1 MVHQCQIHC
10 KGLMRLPNNN
20 SSLIHKQAGVVL
32 QRLGQAQFS
41 NLLPPCDLL
50 SITSP
55 YAPDRLPHPRPLPA
69 RGEGRERATPLAP
82 STGQG
87 GGG

>member
-32 QRLGQAQFS
+32 LRLGQAQFS

-55 YAPDRLPHPRPLPA
+55 YAGNDALPSVRTRITA
-69 RGEGRERATPLAP
+69 
-82 STGQG
+82 SC
-87 GGG
+87 